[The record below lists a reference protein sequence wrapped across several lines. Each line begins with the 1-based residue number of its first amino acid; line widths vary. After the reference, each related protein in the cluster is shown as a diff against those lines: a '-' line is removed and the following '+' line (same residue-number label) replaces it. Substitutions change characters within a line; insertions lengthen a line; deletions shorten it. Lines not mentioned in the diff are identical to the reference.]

1 MSEQQNEQPQT
12 TGVDVPPAG
21 LNTSRR
27 KLVRAGLAAA
37 PVVAA
42 FKTNMVLASGG
53 DQVVCPSTFASF
65 KNNGYMCSVTAP
77 SRSSGHCV
85 PMDKCKVKTGTPH
98 NKRKFGSDLDEDG
111 RQGCGFRHAYR
122 EDYHD
127 KQLWELCAKEY
138 TNQSNKGG
146 KGGGGDGRRDP
157 ARDELARYV
166 SAAYISC
173 LQHGSSAYLTKE
185 QCVTI
190 WENNG
195 VWSPKVGGKPW
206 SRSETI
212 EYFQMVYGVKSFDK
226 CLTT

>member
-1 MSEQQNEQPQT
+1 MSDQQNERT
-12 TGVDVPPAG
+12 SATDVDVPPAG

-42 FKTNMVLASGG
+42 FKTNMVLASGT

-65 KNNGYMCSVTAP
+65 KNNGHMCSVTAP
-77 SRSSGHCV
+77 KRSSGRCV
-85 PMDKCKVKTGTPH
+85 PMDKCNVKGGTRH
-98 NKRKFGSDLDEDG
+98 NTRKFGLGTNKNG
-111 RQGCGFRHAYR
+111 RAGCGFRHVYQ

-127 KQLWELCAKEY
+127 KQLWELCAKNY
-138 TNQSNKGG
+138 GG
-146 KGGGGDGRRDP
+146 QNDKNGWGGGRRDP
-157 ARDELARYV
+157 GRDELARYV

-173 LQHGSSAYLTKE
+173 LQYGSSAFLSE
-185 QCVTI
+185 NQCKTI

-206 SRSETI
+206 SRDETI
-212 EYFQMVYGVKSFDK
+212 EYFEMCYGVKSFDK
-226 CLTT
+226 CLTSRG